1 MLSVENVELMDSL
14 RESSS
19 SYYYSKEESTSS
31 ETPLGMK

>member
-1 MLSVENVELMDSL
+1 MLSVENVEFMDSL
-14 RESSS
+14 RESNS